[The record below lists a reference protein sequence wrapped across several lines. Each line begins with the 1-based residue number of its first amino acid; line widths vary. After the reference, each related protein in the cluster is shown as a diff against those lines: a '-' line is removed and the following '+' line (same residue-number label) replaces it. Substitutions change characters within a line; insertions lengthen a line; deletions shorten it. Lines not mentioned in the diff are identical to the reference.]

1 MALGEGWEFH
11 PLGDQGFGPAAT
23 APSAPAGGGDQ
34 APPLHPL
41 TGQPSSMPTVGP
53 TSKVGPGMYKGTQF
67 KSSGL
72 GRYLNRN
79 ANGMQFNTP
88 AIKQSVGNLIQMH
101 DDAKYYRTHGMG
113 AALRTVTG
121 LPQLPSHRNDEI
133 NSRFRKNTASVQGEN
148 PGYVEANVAT
158 RAAHP
163 SADPNDLI
171 F

>member
-11 PLGDQGFGPAAT
+11 PLGDQGFGPAAA
-23 APSAPAGGGDQ
+23 APSAPTGGGDQ

-41 TGQPSSMPTVGP
+41 TGQPSSMPQVGP

-79 ANGMQFNTP
+79 
-88 AIKQSVGNLIQMH
+88 
-101 DDAKYYRTHGMG
+101 DDAKYCRTHGMG